1 MRRRVFVG
9 ISLLA
14 FAAVLPVRA
23 AWSKT
28 PITECGQFFH
38 GKGILVADLDC
49 SGYDGHAVLMSS
61 GKLDLAGFTITQG
74 HGYAVGCSG
83 NCRIVGP
90 GKLVGNPIGYEVVRA
105 ESVSVRNV
113 VITGGN
119 GGVNATNN
127 AKTGRAAVRDSTVTG
142 SQFGIVADRLAKVIR
157 STVTGNRTVGV
168 ASGNFSCNPGKV
180 FAIDSTITGNGTDP
194 LCEVSLSC
202 ADVAS
207 CNHEPILRRTV
218 CDTSYKL
225 DSGIPGNTL
234 GVCTLD

>member
-1 MRRRVFVG
+1 MSRHAFVG

-14 FAAVLPVRA
+14 FAVVLPGRA

-28 PITECGQFFH
+28 PVTECGQFFH
-38 GKGILVADLDC
+38 GKGVLVADLDC

-83 NCRIVGP
+83 NCRVIGP
-90 GKLVGNPIGYEVVRA
+90 GKLIGNPIGFEVVRA

-113 VITGGN
+113 TITGGN

-127 AKTGRAAVRDSTVTG
+127 AKTGRAAVRDSTITG
-142 SQFGIVADRLAKVIR
+142 SQFGIVADRLVKVIR
-157 STVTGNRTVGV
+157 STVTDNGRDGV
-168 ASGNFSCNPGKV
+168 SSGNFQCDPGKV
-180 FAIDSTITGNGTDP
+180 FAVDSTITGNGTDP
-194 LCEVSLSC
+194 LCGIDFTC

-207 CNHEPILRRTV
+207 CKHEPILRRSV

-234 GVCTLD
+234 GVCSLD

>member
-1 MRRRVFVG
+1 MRRRVSVG

-14 FAAVLPVRA
+14 FAAVLPLRA

-28 PITECGQFFH
+28 PVTECGQFFH

-49 SGYDGHAVLMSS
+49 SGYDGHAVLMSK

-83 NCRIVGP
+83 SCRISGP

-105 ESVSVRNV
+105 ESVSLRNV
-113 VITGGN
+113 TITGGN
-119 GGVNATNN
+119 GGVDATNN
-127 AKTGRAAVRDSTVTG
+127 GQTGRAVVRDSTITG
-142 SQFGIVADRLAKVIR
+142 SQFGIVADRLVKVIR
-157 STVTGNRTVGV
+157 STITDNLRDGV
-168 ASGNFSCNPGKV
+168 SSGNFSCAPGKV
-180 FAIDSTITGNGTDP
+180 VAIDSTITDNGTDP
-194 LCEVSLSC
+194 LCGVTYTC

-207 CNHEPILRRTV
+207 CKREPIIRRTV

-225 DSGIPGNTL
+225 DSGVPGNTL